1 MKTWN
6 ILTLFITLLA
16 SVTFSC
22 GYRIGMSKP
31 SGMQSIALR
40 TFENET
46 FRRGL
51 DLQLTELIGE
61 EIISRS
67 SLRLA
72 EESQAD
78 CLLKG
83 KILSVQDL
91 VLLNG
96 PFAEVREG
104 AVRVAI
110 EVDLFDRRL
119 GKNRSHWRFEEQA
132 EFLNDNLETRADAIS
147 KALLRLSEKIVLAI
161 CYES

>member
-1 MKTWN
+1 MKASKFLFPF
-6 ILTLFITLLA
+6 ILLLVSFA
-16 SVTFSC
+16 LSC

-46 FRRGL
+46 FRRGI

-67 SLRLA
+67 SLRLT

-91 VLLNG
+91 VLLTG

-104 AVRVAI
+104 AVRVLI

-119 GKNRSHWRFEEQA
+119 GKNRSRWQFEEQA